1 MINHEQIAIIK
12 SAIEPFNPSL
22 IAIFGSYARNEAN
35 HESDLDLL
43 IDFTTSVN
51 LLQLIDLE
59 QELSGKLKIKVDL
72 VTYRS
77 VHPALLP
84 HIKAEMIPLI

>member
-1 MINHEQIAIIK
+1 MINPEQIDIIK
-12 SAIEPFNPSL
+12 SAIEPLKPSL

-35 HESDLDLL
+35 QESDLDIL
-43 IDFTTSVN
+43 IDFSTAVN

-59 QELSGKLKIKVDL
+59 EYLSEKLKIKVDL

-84 HIKAEMIPLI
+84 YIQAEMIPLK